1 MDTIRTQEVQ
11 MPYLNDS
18 VVRNLPVPEKTHY
31 HITYDSGPKRVPGFG
46 VRVTEA
52 GYRSFILNYP
62 GGRYTIGR
70 FGDWSTGD
78 ARQEAKRLRREI
90 DLGADPMRDRKAE
103 REAPTITDLV
113 QRVEAEHLP
122 RLRPA
127 TAASIRAQLKNHVLP
142 ALGESTKVA
151 DVRFED
157 IDRLHRRVTKA
168 AGPYGANRVLALCS
182 KMFSL
187 AVRWQMR
194 ADNPCRGV
202 ERNREH
208 SRQRYLTAD
217 EMAALTQAL
226 AEFPDRDMAD
236 IFRMLLLTGARKGE
250 VLRMKWDDVDITA
263 GTWTKPPASTKQNRV
278 HVVPLSAP
286 ARQLLGERLMN
297 KRSDYV
303 FPSDRGCGPI
313 LNIHHAW
320 KRLTKGAGIDGV
332 RVHDLRHSFASSIA
346 SSGGS
351 LPLIGALLG
360 HSSPATTHRYAH
372 LFDDAQRAA
381 VERVGGT
388 IVNAGKPA
396 VAAVPIGARGRR

>member
-1 MDTIRTQEVQ
+1 
-11 MPYLNDS
+11 
-18 VVRNLPVPEKTHY
+18 
-31 HITYDSGPKRVPGFG
+31 
-46 VRVTEA
+46 

-90 DLGADPMRDRKAE
+90 DLGADPMRDRNAE
-103 REAPTITDLV
+103 RDAPTIADLV

-127 TAASIRAQLKNHVLP
+127 TAATIRAQLKTRSRP
-142 ALGESTKVA
+142 AAGESMRVA
-151 DVRFED
+151 HVRFGD
-157 IDRLHRRVTKA
+157 IDRLPRRGTKA

-263 GTWTKPPASTKQNRV
+263 GTGTKPPASTKQNRA

-286 ARQLLGERLMN
+286 ARRLLGERLVN

-303 FPSDRGCGPI
+303 FPSDRGYGPI
-313 LNIHHAW
+313 LNIHRAW

-360 HSSPATTHRYAH
+360 HPSPATTHRYAH

-381 VERVGGT
+381 VERVGSA
-388 IVNAGKPA
+388 IANAGKPA
-396 VAAVPIGARGRR
+396 VDPVPLRGHVKKL

>member
-1 MDTIRTQEVQ
+1 

-250 VLRMKWDDVDITA
+250 VLRMKWDDVDIAA

-286 ARQLLGERLMN
+286 ARQLLGERLVN

-303 FPSDRGCGPI
+303 FPSNRGSGPI
-313 LNIHHAW
+313 LNIHRAW
-320 KRLTKGAGIDGV
+320 VRLTKTAVIDGV

-346 SSGGS
+346 SGGGS

-372 LFDDAQRAA
+372 LFDDVQRAA
-381 VERVGGT
+381 VERIGSAV
-388 IVNAGKPA
+388 VNAGKP
-396 VAAVPIGARGRR
+396 VAEPVPLRGRMKKL